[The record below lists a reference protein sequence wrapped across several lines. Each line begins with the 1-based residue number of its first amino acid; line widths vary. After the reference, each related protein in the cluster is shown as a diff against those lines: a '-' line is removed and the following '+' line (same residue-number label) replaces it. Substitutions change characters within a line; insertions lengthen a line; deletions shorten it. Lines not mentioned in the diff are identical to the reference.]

1 MEIGKGLAQTQEPKG
16 RQGQIPEEWVV
27 LFILHRVGIWGEQL
41 SLSPEHSPHLLMCRV
56 SIPNLFPILYFPAGA
71 RRRSMGIPFLYL
83 VEKKGNV
90 QLGRNPINHKTQF
103 PLFQISLFN
112 PEQPG
117 SSTQTLHA
125 QPWLSFPGRELP
137 DVSSLCSQDV
147 WEVQILSAL
156 WIIQRGRSGRTQDRQ
171 SCCPRVISNA
181 NVCTLKPSRGG
192 RVNHFKLTEV
202 HFANWFFLRWSSTFW
217 KFMVCAALRPR
228 PEHSWGC
235 LKYRGSQWQV
245 CCVLQTVEPAADSC
259 WNSHGSQAWL
269 GWV

>member
-1 MEIGKGLAQTQEPKG
+1 MSCFVYPAQSGNLGRAALTQP
-16 RQGQIPEEWVV
+16 RAQPSPADVQGQHPKSISYLV
-27 LFILHRVGIWGEQL
+27 FSCWG
-41 SLSPEHSPHLLMCRV
+41 SPEIDGD
-56 SIPNLFPILYFPAGA
+56 SIFIPGGKEGKCAVRKEPNQPQDT
-71 RRRSMGIPFLYL
+71 IPSFSDLPFQSRAAW
-83 VEKKGNV
+83 
-90 QLGRNPINHKTQF
+90 QL
-103 PLFQISLFN
+103 
-112 PEQPG
+112 
-117 SSTQTLHA
+117 TQTLHA

-217 KFMVCAALRPR
+217 KFMVCAALRPC